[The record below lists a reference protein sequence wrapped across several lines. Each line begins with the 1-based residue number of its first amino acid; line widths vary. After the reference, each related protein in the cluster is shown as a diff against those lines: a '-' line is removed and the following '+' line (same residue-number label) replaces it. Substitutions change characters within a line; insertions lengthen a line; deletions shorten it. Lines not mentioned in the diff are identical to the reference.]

1 MAAERA
7 QTFADWVAPLGL
19 VAILRGVA
27 PDAVLGIAE
36 VLIDASFKIIEVP
49 LNSPQ
54 PIDSIGRLSARFG
67 AQALIG
73 AGTVTTADEVTAVAY
88 IDDTEILL
96 TGSKDKSVR
105 VWDLSTSTMLGCMP
119 DHDYIVKAIV
129 PTISGAFFTASKGVL
144 RLWDLRSGAIA
155 RCLPA
160 DNSDVAVACSCFSMC
175 FSSPLL
181 PPQETM
187 GGDAAVVG
195 GVLAIAG
202 AEKGSGPCIWT
213 SGAVG
218 F

>member
-1 MAAERA
+1 MLRL
-7 QTFADWVAPLGL
+7 TSKINMAPLPL
-19 VAILRGVA
+19 LREG
-27 PDAVLGIAE
+27 G
-36 VLIDASFKIIEVP
+36 S
-49 LNSPQ
+49 S
-54 PIDSIGRLSARFG
+54 SA
-67 AQALIG
+67 
-73 AGTVTTADEVTAVAY
+73 VTTQ
-88 IDDTEILL
+88 
-96 TGSKDKSVR
+96 GSGEGGGGGVLVSVGKDR
-105 VWDLSTSTMLGCMP
+105 L
-119 DHDYIVKAIV
+119 
-129 PTISGAFFTASKGVL
+129 L